1 MFTGIIEAMGRVEA
15 IETQGG
21 NTEFTIRSPWEA
33 QLKVDQSIAHDG
45 VCLTVTNIVGP
56 YHKVTAIEETL
67 IKTNLGQLSVGS
79 AVNLERCVLTG
90 SRFDGHIVQG
100 HVDGTGYVDYIDAQ
114 NGSWNIGVKH
124 AVHPDFI
131 TVGKG
136 SICLNGI
143 SLTVVSRGDDF
154 FSVAIIPY
162 TWQHTNLQFL
172 QKGQKVNLEFDIL
185 GKYLSTI
192 MGRQKL
198 GIGQV

>member
-1 MFTGIIEAMGRVEA
+1 MFTGIIELLGRVEA
-15 IETQGG
+15 IKTQGG
-21 NTEFTIRSPWEA
+21 NTEFTIHSEWEG

-45 VCLTVTNIVGP
+45 VCLTVTDIAGP

-67 IKTNLGQLSVGS
+67 LKTNLGALSVGS

-100 HVDGTGYVDYIDAQ
+100 HVDGTGTVDYINAQ
-114 NGSWNIGVKH
+114 DGSWNIGIKH

-131 TVGKG
+131 TVRKG

-143 SLTVVSRGDDF
+143 SLTVVNRDDDF

-162 TWQHTNLQFL
+162 TWHHTNLQFL
-172 QKGQKVNLEFDIL
+172 QVGQKVNLEFDIL

-198 GIGQV
+198 GIGQL

>member
-1 MFTGIIEAMGRVEA
+1 MFTGIIEAMGRIEA
-15 IETQGG
+15 IETRGG
-21 NTEFTIRSPWEA
+21 NTEFTVHSAWEG

-45 VCLTVTNIVGP
+45 VCLTVTHISGP

-67 IKTNLGQLSVGS
+67 LKTNLGERSLGS

-100 HVDGTGYVDYIDAQ
+100 HVDGTGTVDYIKVQD
-114 NGSWNIGVKH
+114 GSWNIGVKH
-124 AVHPDFI
+124 AIRPDFI
-131 TVGKG
+131 TVRKG
-136 SICLNGI
+136 SICINGI
-143 SLTVVSRGDDF
+143 SLTVVDRDDDF

-162 TWQHTNLQFL
+162 TWHHTNLQFL
-172 QKGQKVNLEFDIL
+172 QEGQKVNLEFDIL

-198 GIGQV
+198 GIGQL